1 MVVAVM
7 NRKGGS
13 GKTTTTFYLAM
24 CAVREGHE
32 VVVVDADNERGAL
45 AWAHLA
51 DGLPFQVVLAEE
63 DNLPSQ
69 VVSLR
74 EAGKTVF
81 IDGPPNNREYVL
93 SAAGIADRI
102 VIPMT
107 PEPADMNRLMP
118 ILKQLRNLELSLG
131 RPLNVRVLLVKFN
144 PRTVLAREVRQ
155 GLEEEGLPMFEA
167 TTRDLQR
174 YKQEFLRVPSYL
186 SEYEAVW
193 DELK

>member
-1 MVVAVM
+1 M